1 MPPSRFGF
9 HVPRRSGFTM
19 KDLLAVIVGLC
30 VLLALLFPYIAGCIR
45 DATIL
50 PLLHQGSALS
60 KELLAKKLAG
70 IPEEQVYPM
79 TTKSDGGGK
88 QYASSTDYFH
98 HLIQDEILSCDYSF
112 FGGIGALPVKTIEA
126 KRFTSANNAWSV
138 VVDAPTTKNEQAPLF
153 ISRNLV
159 LPDNQLP
166 VGDDVNLQSLIENSA
181 DQKLV
186 FSKDRLVV
194 VTISGSGSEVHK
206 SKHLG
211 PGKAHL
217 LNPTAHRLP
226 VLRP

>member
-1 MPPSRFGF
+1 MPPSR
-9 HVPRRSGFTM
+9 SGFRNPRSAGFTL
-19 KDLLAVIVGLC
+19 KELLAVIVGLC
-30 VLLALLFPYIAGCIR
+30 LLLALLFPYIAGCIR

-50 PLLHQGSALS
+50 PLLNQGSALS

-79 TTKSDGGGK
+79 TPRSGGGGK

-112 FGGIGALPVKTIEA
+112 FGGMGALPVKTIEA

-159 LPDNQLP
+159 LPDNRLP
-166 VGDDVNLQSLIENSA
+166 IGEDVNLQSLIENSA
-181 DQKLV
+181 DQKLA
-186 FSKDRLVV
+186 FSNDRLMV
-194 VTISGSGSEVHK
+194 VTISGSGSKVHR

-217 LNPTAHRLP
+217 LNPTGLRLP

>member
-1 MPPSRFGF
+1 MPTS
-9 HVPRRSGFTM
+9 RSGFRNPPSAGFTL
-19 KDLLAVIVGLC
+19 KELLAVIVGLC
-30 VLLALLFPYIAGCIR
+30 LLLALLFPYIAGCIR

-60 KELLAKKLAG
+60 KELSAKRLAG

-88 QYASSTDYFH
+88 QYSSSTDYFH
-98 HLIQDEILSCDYSF
+98 HLIRDEVLACDYSF
-112 FGGIGALPVKTIEA
+112 FGGAGAPPIKTMEA
-126 KRFTSANNAWSV
+126 KRFTAANNAWSV

-159 LPDNQLP
+159 LPDDRLP
-166 VGDDVNLQSLIENSA
+166 VGDDVILQSLIENST

-186 FSKDRLVV
+186 FSNDRLMV
-194 VTISGSGSEVHK
+194 VTISGSGSAVHK